1 MADMLVKLY
10 ALPDA
15 GPLLERLARQSIHIR
30 RAEPGESRTIGR
42 WVETHFSE
50 SLAAE
55 VVWAIAREPIS
66 CYIAVERAAPAQS
79 GDAYAKVPRETLI
92 GAACFDAAGKGL
104 FGPLGVDPAYR
115 KRGVG
120 RALLLAALEAMRAER
135 YAYAVIGWAGEPE
148 FYRKVA
154 QATEIADSEPGIF
167 GVRLAA
173 GDPEAGGP

>member
-15 GPLLERLARQSIHIR
+15 GPLLERLARQSIHVR

-42 WVETHFSE
+42 WVEAHFSE

-92 GAACFDAAGKGL
+92 GAACFDAAGKG
-104 FGPLGVDPAYR
+104 AYTI
-115 KRGVG
+115 KVCNNG
-120 RALLLAALEAMRAER
+120 AA
-135 YAYAVIGWAGEPE
+135 
-148 FYRKVA
+148 
-154 QATEIADSEPGIF
+154 
-167 GVRLAA
+167 AA
-173 GDPEAGGP
+173 GGTTLDVYYNRSSAPSPTTAAG